1 MSKHPK
7 FKNADD
13 VQKYI
18 KDQDVKFI
26 DVRFCDLPG
35 IMQHFNVPVE
45 SVGSSFFTEGQM
57 FDGSSIR
64 GFQAIH
70 ESDMKLIP
78 DVTTAFVD
86 PFRVEKTLVMNFS
99 IRDPFTDEP
108 YSRDP
113 RQIAA
118 KAEAYLKSTGIG
130 DTAYFGAEAEF
141 YVFDDVRFDTTPN
154 EAYYHIDS
162 VEGWWNSGRVEEGGN
177 RGYKTRYKGG
187 YFPVPP
193 LDHFADL
200 RDQMTQALIGVGL
213 KVERAHH
220 EVGTAGQAEINYQF
234 DSLLAAADQVMLF
247 KYVIKNTAWAAGKTA
262 TFMPKP
268 LFGDNGSGMHCH
280 QSVWKDGAPL
290 FYDELGYAG
299 LSDAARYYIGG
310 LLKHAPAVLAFTNP
324 TVNSYHR
331 LVPGFEAPVNLV
343 YSQRNRS
350 ACIRI
355 PITGSNPKAKRLEFR
370 VPDPSCNPYL
380 AFSAMLMAGLDGI
393 KNKIEPAQP
402 VDKDLY
408 ELPPDEA
415 ASIPQVPS
423 SLPQVLEA
431 LEADTDFLTEG
442 NVFTPDLIE
451 TWVDYKRANEIDPIR
466 LRPHP
471 HEFELYYDI

>member
-1 MSKHPK
+1 M
-7 FKNADD
+7 FTNADEVLRFIRD
-13 VQKYI
+13 E
-18 KDQDVKFI
+18 DVKFV

-35 IMQHFNVPVE
+35 VMQHFNVPAA
-45 SVGSSFFTEGQM
+45 GLDASFFTEGQM

-78 DVTTAFVD
+78 DVETAYVD
-86 PFRVEKTLVMNFS
+86 PFRAQKTLNINFS

-113 RQIAA
+113 RNVAA
-118 KAEAYLKSTGIG
+118 KAEAYLASTGIA
-130 DTAYFGAEAEF
+130 DTVYFGPEAEF
-141 YVFDDVRFDTTPN
+141 YVFDDVRFETKQN
-154 EAYYHIDS
+154 AGYYYIDS
-162 VEGWWNSGRVEEGGN
+162 IEGAWNSGRSEEGGN

-200 RDQMTQALIGVGL
+200 RDQMSLALASVGIE
-213 KVERAHH
+213 VERAHH
-220 EVGTAGQAEINYQF
+220 EVGTAGQAEINYRF
-234 DSLLAAADQVMLF
+234 NSLLHAGDQLMAF
-247 KYVIKNTAWAAGKTA
+247 KYVIKNVAWAAGKTA

-280 QSVWKDGAPL
+280 QSLWKDGTPL

-299 LSDAARYYIGG
+299 LSDTARWYIGG
-310 LLKHAPAVLAFTNP
+310 LLSHAPSLLAFTNP

-355 PITGSNPKAKRLEFR
+355 PITGSNPKAKRIEFR
-370 VPDPSCNPYL
+370 VPDPSSNPYL

-393 KNKIEPAQP
+393 RNKIEPAQP

-408 ELPPDEA
+408 ELPPDEHA
-415 ASIPQVPS
+415 NIPQVPS
-423 SLPQVLEA
+423 SLPEVLTA
-431 LEADTDFLTEG
+431 LEGDHDYLLEG
-442 NVFTPDLIE
+442 GVFTGDLIE
-451 TWVDYKRANEIDPIR
+451 TWIEWKRANEVDPIR

-471 HEFELYYDI
+471 HEFELYYDL